1 MKLYHFLRQ
10 IWTWLP
16 PHTWWGIYSTLF
28 AMLVLFLLLAF
39 LAQYL
44 KGTLP

>member
-1 MKLYHFLRQ
+1 MKLKHYLRQ
-10 IWTWLP
+10 LSHSLP
-16 PHTWWGIYSTLF
+16 PQTWWGIYATLF

-39 LAQYL
+39 LASYL